1 MHGGGQ
7 EVRLS
12 VEIKCRSVWQV
23 TVSQKG
29 ELTSSLLF
37 EASNPQK

>member
-29 ELTSSLLF
+29 ELTSLLF
-37 EASNPQK
+37 EASNPQR